1 MFDISKLVESG
12 AISEDVQK
20 SIQDA
25 WDSKIK
31 ENKETVGAE
40 LREEFAKRYEHDKG
54 NMIEAIDKMM
64 TEKLSEEISKF
75 IEDRKA
81 LAQEKISYKENVGK
95 HSAKLQEFIMKKLAE
110 ELKELHGDR
119 KGVHE
124 NFKKLEE
131 FVVGALAKEIKEFHE
146 DKKGVVE
153 TKVKLVAEA
162 KAQMAKLKEAFIQK
176 SAKVVESAVNKKLAE
191 ELAQLKED
199 ITAAKETNF
208 GKKIFEAYASE
219 YQASYLNEKSETSK
233 LMKVVDETTLKLAD
247 AEKAVKEKN
256 AVIESKNAESKRQA
270 DLMERKET
278 MAELLKP
285 LGKDKSEVMSQL
297 LESVQT
303 ANLQASFDKYL
314 PHVMNEKPIA
324 TIKTTKVMTEAKGE
338 RSQREDAEM
347 ISFRKLAGI

>member
-81 LAQEKISYKENVGK
+81 LAQEKITYKENVGK

-110 ELKELHGDR
+110 ELKELHTDR

-124 NFKKLEE
+124 NFSKLEG
-131 FVVGALAKEIKEFHE
+131 FVVNALAKEIKEFHA

-162 KAQMAKLKEAFIQK
+162 KKQMAKLKETFIQK
-176 SAKVVESAVNKKLAE
+176 SAKVVQEAVTKKLAE
-191 ELAQLKED
+191 EIKQLKED
-199 ITAAKETNF
+199 ISKAREQNF

-233 LMKVVDETTLKLAD
+233 LMKVVDETTLKLAG
-247 AEKAVKEKN
+247 AEKAVKEKD
-256 AVIESKNAESKRQA
+256 AVIKTAEAQARRQA
-270 DLMERKET
+270 GLMERKEK
-278 MAELLKP
+278 MADLLKP
-285 LGKDKSEVMSQL
+285 LGKEKGEVMAQL

-303 ANLQASFDKYL
+303 AQLQTSYDKYL
-314 PHVMNEKPIA
+314 PHVMSDKPIA
-324 TIKTTKVMTEAKGE
+324 TQKKVISEAKGD
-338 RSQREDAEM
+338 RSKREDADLTY
-347 ISFRKLAGI
+347 IRKLAGI

>member
-20 SIQDA
+20 SIQEA

-31 ENKETVGAE
+31 ENKEVVGAE
-40 LREEFAKRYEHDKG
+40 LREEFAKRYDHDKG

-81 LAQEKISYKENVGK
+81 LAQEKIAYKENVGA
-95 HSAKLQEFIMKKLAE
+95 HSAKLQEFVLTKLSE

-119 KGVHE
+119 KGVHS
-124 NFKKLEE
+124 NFGKMEE
-131 FVVGALAKEIKEFHE
+131 FVVNALAKEIKEFHE

-191 ELAQLKED
+191 ELSTLKED
-199 ITAAKETNF
+199 ITKARETNF
-208 GKKIFEAYASE
+208 GKKVFEAFASE
-219 YQASYLNEKSETSK
+219 YQNSYLNEKSETSK
-233 LMKVVDETTLKLAD
+233 LMKVVDETTLRLAD

-270 DLMERKET
+270 DLMERNEK
-278 MAELLKP
+278 MADMLKP
-285 LGKDKSEVMSQL
+285 LGKEKSEVMAQL

-303 ANLQASFDKYL
+303 NKLQTSFDKYL
-314 PHVMNEKPIA
+314 PHVMADKVVPG
-324 TIKTTKVMTEAKGE
+324 KTKVLSESGGDRAK
-338 RSQREDAEM
+338 REDAE
-347 ISFRKLAGI
+347 ITNIRYLAGI